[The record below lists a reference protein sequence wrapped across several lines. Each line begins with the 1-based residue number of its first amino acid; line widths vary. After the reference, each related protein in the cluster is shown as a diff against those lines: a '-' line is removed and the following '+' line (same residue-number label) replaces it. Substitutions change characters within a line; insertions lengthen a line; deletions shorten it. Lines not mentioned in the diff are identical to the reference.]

1 MTSNWSANKNYL
13 MYSGA
18 DFLGFVK
25 PVIGLHG
32 LEYITWLA
40 KDCQRTRILHRN
52 SLKECVDGTEKF
64 FTEPISKQ
72 RFIFET
78 REWSSDKTK
87 VAHLLIGEPDYGW
100 IEKNDIKWLNPEHV
114 YTMRNDE
121 PYDKSI
127 IVRDAFTNKDDAV
140 NMLYELHKLGFNVY
154 VHHVIRVPS
163 DENFKPV
170 IDPNEWKVLNEWL
183 VRVYEADNT
192 SYEHI
197 IVESPNEYSFHD
209 VEELIYGELI

>member
-1 MTSNWSANKNYL
+1 MLMTSNWSANKNFL

-25 PVIGLHG
+25 PVVGLHG

-52 SLKECVDGTEKF
+52 SFKECIDNIEKF
-64 FTEPISKQ
+64 FTLSISRQ
-72 RFIFET
+72 RFIFEK
-78 REWSSDKTK
+78 RLWSDKTK
-87 VAHLLIGEPDYGW
+87 VAHLLIGEPNYGW

-114 YTMRNDE
+114 YVTKGCE
-121 PYDKSI
+121 TFDKSI

-140 NMLYELHKLGFNVY
+140 NMLDALHKLGFNVY
-154 VHHVIRVPS
+154 VHHVIGLPS

-170 IDPNEWKVLNEWL
+170 IDSDEWKKINEFL
-183 VRVYEADNT
+183 LK
-192 SYEHI
+192 
-197 IVESPNEYSFHD
+197 EYRIKA
-209 VEELIYGELI
+209 V

>member
-13 MYSGA
+13 MYSGT
-18 DFLGFVK
+18 DFLAFVK

-52 SLKECVDGTEKF
+52 SLKACVDGTEKF
-64 FTEPISKQ
+64 FALPINKQ

-78 REWSSDKTK
+78 RQWSDKTK
-87 VAHLLIGEPDYGW
+87 VAHLLIGEPNYGW
-100 IEKNDIKWLNPEHV
+100 VEKNDMMWLNPEHI
-114 YTMRNDE
+114 YTMDSDK
-121 PYDKSI
+121 PFDKSI
-127 IVRDAFTNKDDAV
+127 IVRDAFTNKDNAV
-140 NMLYELHKLGFNVY
+140 NMFDTLHKLGFNVY
-154 VHHVIRVPS
+154 VHHVLSLPN
-163 DENFKPV
+163 ENFKPV
-170 IDPNEWKVLNEWL
+170 IDPDEWKKLNEWL
-183 VRVYEADNT
+183 VRVYEADNI

-197 IVESPNEYSFHD
+197 ITESSGEYSFHD